1 MRSICRLFVLS
12 VLSVSALA
20 AFAAAPAAGP
30 FPSRPIRFIVTFPPG
45 ALNDL
50 IARTLSPRLGEIWGY
65 QVVVDNRPGGGTLI
79 GTEMAAR
86 SAPDGHTLLLAA
98 ISHAINPS
106 VYAKL
111 PYDPIRDFTPVTQIA
126 SSPYILITHPSV
138 AAKTVKEL
146 VALAKA
152 KPGQLAYGSTGTGG
166 SSHLMGVMLQM
177 MTGIDVVHVPYKG
190 LAPALND
197 MIGGQIQFGFGSYST
212 VGQHIKTGRLR
223 AIAVTSAKRAAT
235 TPELPTIAESG
246 YPGYEAVPWWGLLLP
261 ANAPKPLVTRINADT
276 LTALQSKEVRER
288 FEVQGIEAGGSTPE
302 QFGAFLKAEI
312 ARWAK
317 VVKQADIKPE

>member
-1 MRSICRLFVLS
+1 MHRTTRRL
-12 VLSVSALA
+12 ALA
-20 AFAAAPAAGP
+20 AALALPGTTLAAAPATDQ

-50 IARTLSPRLGEIWGY
+50 IARTLQPRLSEIWGH
-65 QVVVDNRPGGGTLI
+65 QVVVDNRPGAGTLI

-86 SAPDGHTLLLAA
+86 APADGHTLLLTA

-106 VYAKL
+106 VYPKL
-111 PYDPIRDFTPVTQIA
+111 PYDSVRDFAPVALIA
-126 SSPYILITHPSV
+126 SSPYIMILHPSV
-138 AAKTVKEL
+138 NAKTVKEF

-152 KPGQLAYGSTGTGG
+152 KPGQIAYGSTGTGG
-166 SSHLMGVMLQM
+166 SSHLMGVMLDM
-177 MTGIDVVHVPYKG
+177 MAGIQTVHVPYKG

-235 TPELPTIAESG
+235 TPDLPTIAESG
-246 YPGYEAVPWWGLLLP
+246 FPGYDAVPWWGLMLP
-261 ANAPKPLVTRINADT
+261 AGTPKPVVNRVNKDALQ
-276 LTALQSKEVRER
+276 ALQSKEVRER
-288 FEVQGIEAGGSTPE
+288 FEVQGIEPAGSTPE
-302 QFGAFLKAEI
+302 AFGKFLVVEI

-317 VVKQADIKPE
+317 VVKQAGVKPE

>member
-1 MRSICRLFVLS
+1 MRNVVILVCGLATTV
-12 VLSVSALA
+12 VSTAH
-20 AFAAAPAAGP
+20 AAAPAAEA
-30 FPSRPIRFIVTFPPG
+30 FPSRPVRFIVTFPPG

-50 IARTLSPRLGEIWGY
+50 IARTLSPRLGEIWGQ
-65 QVVVDNRPGGGTLI
+65 QVVVDNRPGAGTLI

-86 SAPDGHTLLLAA
+86 APADGHTLLLTA

-106 VYAKL
+106 VYPKL
-111 PYDPIRDFTPVTQIA
+111 PYDSVRDFAPISLIA
-126 SSPYILITHPSV
+126 SSPYIMILHPSV
-138 AAKTVKEL
+138 NAKTVKEF

-166 SSHLMGVMLQM
+166 SSHLMGVMLDM
-177 MTGIDVVHVPYKG
+177 MAGIQTVHVPYKG

-212 VGQHIKTGRLR
+212 VAQHVKTGRLR

-235 TPELPTIAESG
+235 TPDLPTIAESG
-246 YPGYEAVPWWGLLLP
+246 FPDYDAVPWWGIMVP
-261 ANAPKPLVTRINADT
+261 AGTPKPLVNRINKDV
-276 LTALQSKEVRER
+276 LQALQSKEVRER
-288 FEVQGIEAGGSTPE
+288 FEVQGIEAVGSTPDG
-302 QFGAFLKAEI
+302 FGKFLVAEI

-317 VVKQADIKPE
+317 VVKQAGVKPE

>member
-1 MRSICRLFVLS
+1 MRKVVPLVCGLTVAFVS
-12 VLSVSALA
+12 TAH
-20 AFAAAPAAGP
+20 AAAPAADQ
-30 FPSRPIRFIVTFPPG
+30 FPNRPIRFIVTFPPG

-50 IARTLSPRLGEIWGY
+50 IARTLQPRLSEIWGQ

-86 SAPDGHTLLLAA
+86 APADGHTLLLTA

-106 VYAKL
+106 VYPKL
-111 PYDPIRDFTPVTQIA
+111 PYDSVRDFAPVSLIA
-126 SSPYILITHPSV
+126 SSPYIMILHPSV
-138 AAKTVKEL
+138 NAKTVKEF

-152 KPGQLAYGSTGTGG
+152 KPGQIAYGSTGTGG
-166 SSHLMGVMLQM
+166 SSHLMGVMLDM
-177 MTGIDVVHVPYKG
+177 LAGIQTVHVPYKG

-212 VGQHIKTGRLR
+212 VGQHAKTGRLR

-235 TPELPTIAESG
+235 TPDLPTIAESG
-246 YPGYEAVPWWGLLLP
+246 FPGYDAVPWWGIMVP
-261 ANAPKPLVTRINADT
+261 AGTPKALVNRINKDV
-276 LTALQSKEVRER
+276 LQALQTKEVRER
-288 FEVQGIEAGGSTPE
+288 FELQGIETAGTTPE
-302 QFGAFLKAEI
+302 GFGKFLASEI

-317 VVKQADIKPE
+317 VVKQVGVKPE